1 MVKRKTRTL
10 RLILNKQEK
19 KKTIVQEKREK
30 AKKETIMPIL
40 KERNL
45 VNQKKKNVLVIWS
58 KHFCT
63 IFSLI
68 FTPIGEIEF

>member
-45 VNQKKKNVLVIWS
+45 VNQKKKMY
-58 KHFCT
+58 
-63 IFSLI
+63 
-68 FTPIGEIEF
+68 G

>member
-45 VNQKKKNVLVIWS
+45 VNQKKKKRMGNLVQTFLHNFLSYFLSNW
-58 KHFCT
+58 
-63 IFSLI
+63 
-68 FTPIGEIEF
+68 GD